1 MELYFIDLIWLL
13 LSMLSIVLYFGE
25 SVANCTGYGRWYRE
39 VIEFGKTRRVKSA
52 LDVPKSWF
60 RHFYLFAV
68 IWVSL

>member
-13 LSMLSIVLYFGE
+13 LSMLSVVLYFGE
-25 SVANCTGYGRWYRE
+25 SVAKCMGYGRWYRE

-68 IWVSL
+68 IWVSF